1 MKALTEPLLE
11 LESYRHLLE
20 NMEKK
25 HTPVF
30 VSGVIDVQ
38 KSHLLYGLRVHTQR
52 PVVVLTHS
60 EVRAKEIWE
69 DLRFFTKEGVYY
81 PARDILF
88 YSADVHSMEMNRQ
101 RFLALERLLD
111 GHCPLLVASME
122 ALMDRFPPKKDFS
135 SFVLTLKTGD
145 QVDLE
150 ELMKKLIFMG
160 YERTELVESPG
171 QFTLRGGILDLYSL
185 TAEEAVRIEFWDDE
199 IDSIRSMDAQSQRSV
214 EKLDEVRIFPM
225 RELVYDEE
233 RGQRAAAKMEKEY
246 GKFLKKLEKSGDEE
260 AAERLREVMGE
271 QIEALKTGG
280 RFDGAG
286 SILPFFY
293 EDSVSLFS
301 YLPEDAILCFD
312 EPQRL
317 AEHMRTIEEEYQ
329 ESMKGRIAQG
339 FLLPSQSEMLWD
351 YTALLRQAEGFA
363 QVLMAGLSQKTPGF
377 VPVEQVNFVVRSTPS
392 FQKRA
397 DLFCEE
403 LAELRREKFRT
414 LVLAGSPTR
423 ANRITAELTERELPA
438 VYVEN
443 LEQEIPKGAVWV
455 TRGSLSKGFRYEYI
469 QLAVFSDSE
478 VFGKQTEKRRK
489 KRKQSGEAIR
499 SFSDLHIGDYVVH
512 DNHGIGVFRGLEKIS
527 VEGVQKDYMKISYRD
542 GGNLFVPVSQ
552 MDMIQKYIGSGG
564 GTPKLN
570 KLGGQDWLKAKAKAR
585 TAVKILAEDLVAL
598 YAKRA
603 AAQGHV
609 YGADTL
615 WQREFEEAFPYEE
628 TDDQLNAIEDVK
640 KDMESGKVMDR
651 LICGDVGYG
660 KTEVAIRAAFKAVQE
675 GKQVAYLVP
684 TTILAQQHYNTFVQ
698 RMAGYPVKI
707 ELLSR
712 FRTPKQQKESLEAL
726 EKGFSDIVIGTHRI
740 LSKDVKFKDLGLV
753 IVDEE
758 QRFGVAHKEKLKRLR
773 ENVDVLTLSATP
785 IPRTLHMSLA
795 GIRDMSI
802 LEEPPQ
808 ERRPVQT
815 YVMENNPEFI
825 REAIHRELARGG
837 QVYYLYNRVEHINE
851 EALRVQNLAPEA
863 NVAYAH
869 GQMSERELE
878 RIMGDFLEGEID
890 VLVCTTIIETG
901 LDISNVN
908 TIIIQDA
915 DRMGLSQLYQLRGRV
930 GRSNRS
936 SYAYLMYKRD
946 KMLKE
951 TAEKRLQTI
960 REFTEFGAGFKV
972 AMRDLEIRG
981 AGNLLGA
988 EQHGHMESVGY
999 DMYCR
1004 LLEEEVQQLKGEE
1017 KVEYFETSIDL
1028 NISAYLPDFYVRNQE
1043 QRMEL
1048 YQKIAAIQTQEEYYD
1063 MQEELEDRYG
1073 DLPKSAQTL
1082 LEMVLL
1088 KAEAHT
1094 LGITS
1099 ISQKGANI
1107 LVEFRPD
1114 APLDPERLTKL
1125 LAESRGRYLFTAGAS
1140 PYLTIRVK
1148 KGEESQTLDYIKSL
1162 LNGIKE

>member
-20 NMEKK
+20 SIEKRQ
-25 HTPVF
+25 TPVF

-38 KSHLLYGLRVHTQR
+38 KSHLIYGLQTHAKR

-60 EVRAKEIWE
+60 EVRAKEIRE

-101 RFLALERLLD
+101 RFLTLERLLD
-111 GHCPLLVASME
+111 GNCPLLVASME
-122 ALMDRFPPKKDFS
+122 ALMDRFPPKKEFS
-135 SFVLTLKTGD
+135 SFVLTLRIGD
-145 QVDLE
+145 QIDLE

-171 QFTLRGGILDLYSL
+171 QFALRGGILDLYSL

-225 RELVYDEE
+225 RELVYDEA
-233 RGQRAAAKMEKEY
+233 RGHLAAAKMEKEY
-246 GKFLKKLEKSGDEE
+246 GKFLKKLEKNGEEE
-260 AAERLREVMGE
+260 AAERLREVVGE
-271 QIEALKTGG
+271 QIDALKTGG

-286 SILPFFY
+286 GVLPFFY

-301 YLPEDAILCFD
+301 YLPEEAILCFD

-317 AEHMRTIEEEYQ
+317 AEHMQTIEEEYQ

-339 FLLPSQSEMLWD
+339 FLLPSQSGMLWD
-351 YTALLRQAEGFA
+351 YTELLRQAEGFDQA
-363 QVLMAGLSQKTPGF
+363 LLAGISQRTPGF
-377 VPVEQVNFVVRSTPS
+377 SPKERADFLVRSTPS

-423 ANRITAELTERELPA
+423 AQRIAAELTEWELPA

-455 TRGSLSKGFRYEYI
+455 SKGSLSKGFRYDYI

-564 GTPKLN
+564 GAPKLN

-712 FRTPKQQKESLEAL
+712 FRTAKQQKESLAAL

-795 GIRDMSI
+795 GIRDMSV

-837 QVYYLYNRVEHINE
+837 QVYYLYNRVEHISE

-1017 KVEYFETSIDL
+1017 KIEYFETSIDL

-1048 YQKIAAIQTQEEYYD
+1048 YKKIAAIQTQEEYYD

-1099 ISQKGANI
+1099 ISQKGTNV
-1107 LVEFRPD
+1107 LVEFRSD

-1125 LAESRGRYLFTAGAS
+1125 LAESRGRYLFTAGAA

-1148 KGEESQTLDYIKSL
+1148 KGEESQTLAYIKSL

>member
-1 MKALTEPLLE
+1 MKALLDPLLE

-20 NMEKK
+20 SIKQK
-25 HTPVF
+25 QTPVF
-30 VSGVIDVQ
+30 VSGVIDAQ
-38 KSHLLYGLRVHTQR
+38 KTHLAYGLMEHTKR
-52 PVVVLTHS
+52 PLVILTHS
-60 EVRAKEIWE
+60 EVRAKEILE
-69 DLRFFTKEGVYY
+69 DLRFFTKEGMYY

-101 RFLALERLLD
+101 RFLVLERLLE
-111 GHCPLLVASME
+111 GKCPVIVASME
-122 ALMDRFPPKKDFS
+122 ALMDRFPKKEIFS
-135 SFVLTLKTGD
+135 SFVLTLKAGD
-145 QVDLE
+145 VVDLE
-150 ELMKKLIFMG
+150 ELTKKLVYMG

-171 QFTLRGGILDLYSL
+171 QFTLRGGILDFYSL
-185 TAEEAVRIEFWDDE
+185 TAEEATRIEFWDDE

-214 EKLDEVRIFPM
+214 EKLEEATIFPM
-225 RELVYDEE
+225 RELVYDGEN
-233 RGQRAAAKMEKEY
+233 GKKALSLIEKEY
-246 GKFLKKLEKSGDEE
+246 EKFLKKLEKNEDYE
-260 AAERLREVMGE
+260 AADRLRETIGE
-271 QIEALKTGG
+271 QLEGLRTGDG
-280 RFDGAG
+280 FDGAG
-286 SILPFFY
+286 SFLPFFY
-293 EDSVSLFS
+293 EDTVSLLA
-301 YLPEDAILCFD
+301 YLPEETVICFD

-317 AEHMRTIEEEYQ
+317 AEHMETIEEEYRQ
-329 ESMKGRIAQG
+329 SMKGRIAQG

-351 YTALLRQAEGFA
+351 YTEILRQAEKFD
-363 QVLMAGLSQKTPGF
+363 QVLLSGLSQKTPGF
-377 VPVEQVNFVVRSTPS
+377 QPKERADFIIRSTPS

-403 LAELRREKFRT
+403 VEALKREKFRT
-414 LVLAGSPTR
+414 LILAGSPTR
-423 ANRITAELTERELPA
+423 AQRIAAELNERNLPA

-455 TRGSLSKGFRYEYI
+455 AKGSLSKGFRYEYI

-478 VFGKQTEKRRK
+478 VFGAKSEKRRK
-489 KRKQSGEAIR
+489 KRKKSGEAIR

-564 GTPKLN
+564 GAPKLN
-570 KLGGQDWLKAKAKAR
+570 KLGGQDWLKAKTKAR

-603 AAQGHV
+603 AAQGHI
-609 YGADTL
+609 YGADTV
-615 WQREFEEAFPYEE
+615 WQKEFEEAFPYEE

-712 FRTPKQQKESLEAL
+712 FRTAKQQKVSLEAL

-795 GIRDMSI
+795 GIRDMSV

-837 QVYYLYNRVEHINE
+837 QVYYLYNRVEHISE
-851 EALRVQNLAPEA
+851 EAMRVQNLAPEA

-878 RIMGDFLEGEID
+878 QIMGEFLEGEID

-1004 LLEEEVQQLKGEE
+1004 LLEEEVQQLKGETVAE
-1017 KVEYFETSIDL
+1017 TFETSVDL

-1043 QRMEL
+1043 QRMDL
-1048 YQKIAAIQTQEEYYD
+1048 YKKIAAIQTLEEYYD
-1063 MQEELEDRYG
+1063 MQEEMEDRYG
-1073 DLPKSAQTL
+1073 DLPKSVQSL

-1088 KAEAHT
+1088 KAEAHQV
-1094 LGITS
+1094 GVTS
-1099 ISQKGANI
+1099 IVQKGNNI
-1107 LVEFRPD
+1107 LMEFRPD
-1114 APLDPERLTKL
+1114 ASLNPEKLTSL
-1125 LAESRGRYLFTAGAS
+1125 IAQSRGRYLFTAGAS
-1140 PYLTIRVK
+1140 PYITIRLK
-1148 KGEESQTLDYIKSL
+1148 KGEENQSLSYIKTL